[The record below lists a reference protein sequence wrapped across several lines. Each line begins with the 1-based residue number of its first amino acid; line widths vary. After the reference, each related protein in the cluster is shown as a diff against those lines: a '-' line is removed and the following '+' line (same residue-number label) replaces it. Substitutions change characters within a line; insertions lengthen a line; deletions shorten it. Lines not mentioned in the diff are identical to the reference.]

1 MFRAGSTEICQL
13 SLEYFL
19 KIKKHYLNFIKFYFK
34 RAKYHK
40 LKYGTELN
48 QEDLKP
54 PSLEKK
60 EGTSSLLSSADS
72 DFSACLV
79 ILSHFVIICL
89 KYFKSCK

>member
-72 DFSACLV
+72 DLFSM
-79 ILSHFVIICL
+79 LS
-89 KYFKSCK
+89 YFITFCDYMFEAL